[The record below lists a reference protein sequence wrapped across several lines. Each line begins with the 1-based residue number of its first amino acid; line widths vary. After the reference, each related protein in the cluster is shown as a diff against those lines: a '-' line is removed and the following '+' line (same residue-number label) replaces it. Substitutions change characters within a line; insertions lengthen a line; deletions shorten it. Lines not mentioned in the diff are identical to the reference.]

1 MLKVLA
7 VAVALAAVPTLASAD
22 GNAEKGKTVFTQF
35 CATCHGNAGKG
46 DGPAAAALTPKPRDL
61 TDKAYLSGLK
71 DDYLTKVIKNGGT
84 AVGKSA
90 LMPPWAASL
99 KDGDVVDVIAHIR
112 GLAK

>member
-7 VAVALAAVPTLASAD
+7 MAVALAAVPTLASAD
-22 GNAEKGKTVFTQF
+22 GSAEKGKTVFTQF

-46 DGPAAAALTPKPRDL
+46 DGPAAAALNPKPRDL

-71 DDYLTKVIKNGGT
+71 DDYLAKVIKNGGA

-99 KDGDVVDVIAHIR
+99 KDGDVADVIAHIR
-112 GLAK
+112 ALGK